1 MSRFSCPWSLVV
13 GTRSAVVAA
22 AAVSSLGLAPA
33 SFGAEPPDASLVR
46 TTEWQSA
53 EKQASSFTVPPG
65 FKIELFASEPMINKP
80 INLAFDPKGRL
91 WVTSNTEY
99 PFPAVTDRWQDP
111 QGTRVRDSRDAIKIL
126 EDTNGDGKA
135 DQVTDFADGLNV
147 PIGVLPYKDGCIA
160 WSIPNIW
167 YFADTDGDGKC
178 DERKILF
185 GPLGYEKD
193 THGNIASLRMGPD
206 GWVYATHGFNNVSRF
221 EVRPENRQGGTGTPP
236 AGQAKKPTP
245 SYANANLPREQLDWG
260 NSLELQSGNV
270 FRFKPDGSAVEI
282 WAWGQVNPFG
292 LTWDGWGN
300 LYSADCHSNPITQLI
315 RGAAY
320 PSFGRP
326 DLGLGF
332 GPVLCEHSHGSTG
345 ICGPLYLDG
354 GVWGPEWDDHMLVCN
369 PVTSRINRDIIAFTG
384 ATPKA
389 VEQPD
394 FLSTTDPWFRP
405 VDIQLGPDGALYV
418 ADFYNKVIGHYE
430 VDLKHPGRDRTSG
443 RIWRVVKDGVRSNDR
458 QSTEAQRLAHAVRFG
473 QAPANLDPATVP
485 PRTARILAEQWMGG
499 PADQV
504 PVAAVRELWRTA
516 AAGDTTLRHALR
528 LTLRHALT
536 APTGFASVPVEGPE
550 ARDVAAIA
558 RTIPTPQAAGWLLK
572 HLRHTAGG
580 GPDLVPSLT
589 SLARNLPAADVPQLV
604 ALAKDRF
611 ADDVAAQADLVQ
623 AVTNGLAERGVSPDA
638 AVLRWAQEVAG
649 QRLASLG
656 DSATPDW
663 EAVPN
668 ALQLGLP
675 ASESPW
681 GVQQRACADGTGIV
695 TLSSLP
701 HPGGDWEKRT
711 GLLRSKPFPMP
722 AVLSFWLCGHRGA
735 PDAPAREGNFV
746 RLVDSATGAE
756 LARAHPP
763 RSDTA
768 QEISWAPA
776 DLKPAATAGQPVRL
790 EIVDGETGDAYA
802 WLAVGRIEP
811 AVVGVESF
819 QSQGRARVQLQALAA
834 LLRYSAPRELREKLA
849 VFLPPPP
856 PAPPSAVTAEQ
867 RAELDALMKSRL
879 ASFAASTPDVAHGG
893 AVFAVHCANCH
904 AIGGQ
909 GALVGP
915 QLEGVG
921 QRGAERLMEDILDPN
936 RNIDSNFYVH
946 LISKKDGSVVAGLE
960 RGSVGEVLLCVD
972 ATGKEQRIAKAEID
986 KNEVTGLSLMP
997 AVFGLSIP
1005 ETDFNDL
1012 MAFLLRHGAPKA
1024 P

>member
-1 MSRFSCPWSLVV
+1 MSRTFFPWSRA
-13 GTRSAVVAA
+13 GSGRSAVVAA
-22 AAVSSLGLAPA
+22 VAGG
-33 SFGAEPPDASLVR
+33 SFGFIPLAAAADGPDASLVR
-46 TTEWQSA
+46 STEWQSA
-53 EKQASSFTVPPG
+53 EKQASTFTVPPG

-80 INLAFDPKGRL
+80 INLAFDGKGRL

-99 PFPAVTDRWQDP
+99 PFPAAPDRWVDP

-135 DQVTDFADGLNV
+135 DKVTDFADGLNV

-221 EVRPENRQGGTGTPP
+221 EVRPENRATPADP
-236 AGQAKKPTP
+236 AAPRKPTP
-245 SYANANLPREQLDWG
+245 SYANANVPREQLDWG

-292 LTWDGWGN
+292 LTWDAWGN

-315 RGAAY
+315 RGATY

-354 GVWGPEWDDHMLVCN
+354 GVWGADWDDHMLVCN
-369 PVTSRINRDIIAFTG
+369 PVTSRINHDIIAFTG

-405 VDIQLGPDGALYV
+405 VDIQLGPEGALYV

-443 RIWRVVKDGVRSNDR
+443 RIWRVVKDGVRSNER
-458 QSTEAQRLAHAVRFG
+458 QPTDHQRVAHAVRFG
-473 QAPANLDPATVP
+473 QAPANLNPDGVP

-499 PADQV
+499 PADRV
-504 PVAAVRELWRTA
+504 PVAAVRELGRTA
-516 AAGDTTLRHALR
+516 AAGDTTLRHALQ

-536 APTGFASVPVEGPE
+536 APTGFANVPVEGPE
-550 ARDVAAIA
+550 AREVAAIA
-558 RTIPTPQAAGWLLK
+558 RTIPTPEAAGWLLK
-572 HLRHTAGG
+572 HLRHTDGG
-580 GPDLVPSLT
+580 DRGELARSLT

-604 ALAKDRF
+604 ALARQRF
-611 ADDVAAQADLVQ
+611 ADDFAAQADLVP

-638 AVLRWAQEVAG
+638 AILGWAQEVAA

-656 DSATPDW
+656 ASATPDW
-663 EAVPN
+663 EPLPN
-668 ALQLGLP
+668 SLQAGLP
-675 ASESPW
+675 ASASPW
-681 GVQQRACADGTGIV
+681 GVQPRPCADGAEMA

-701 HPGGDWEKRT
+701 NPGGDWEKRT
-711 GLLRSKPFPMP
+711 GLLRSKAFPMP
-722 AVLSFWLCGHRGA
+722 AVLSFWLSGHRGA
-735 PDAPAREGNFV
+735 PDQPARDGNFV
-746 RLVDSATGAE
+746 RLVEAGTGAE
-756 LARAHPP
+756 LVRVYPP

-768 QEISWAPA
+768 QEIRWTAA
-776 DLKPAATAGQPVRL
+776 ELKAASRAGQLVRL

-811 AVVGVESF
+811 AVVGVEAF
-819 QSQGRARVQLQALAA
+819 QSQGRARLQLQALAG
-834 LLRYSAPRELREKLA
+834 LLRHSAPRDLREKLA
-849 VFLPPPP
+849 AFLPPPP

-867 RAELDALMKSRL
+867 RAELDGLIRSRL
-879 ASFAASTPDVAHGG
+879 KSFAAATPDVAHGG
-893 AVFAVHCANCH
+893 AVFALHCANCH

-946 LISKKDGSVVAGLE
+946 VISKKDGSVVAGLE

-972 ATGKEQRIAKAEID
+972 AAGKEQRIAKAEIE
-986 KNEVTGLSLMP
+986 KNELTGLSLMP
-997 AVFGLSIP
+997 AAFGLSIP
-1005 ETDFNDL
+1005 EPDFNDL
-1012 MAFLLRHGAPKA
+1012 IGFLLSHGAAKA